1 MGIVMGTGAALLSWR
16 VDVGGSRTTVVF
28 EGEILEQADFREL
41 EGKLVSD
48 LEFDMRGIRRVNS
61 AGAHRWVEFVRSLP
75 PAARLA
81 FVYCSPAVVLQ
92 VNLIQGFLGHGA
104 VRTFYAPY
112 SCDRC
117 DGHHLE
123 LLHSR
128 DVRKSGWLAP
138 EVDCA
143 ACQVPMEFDDDPAR
157 YFAFT
162 RPQR

>member
-1 MGIVMGTGAALLSWR
+1 MGEALLTWR
-16 VDVGGSRTTVVF
+16 VDASGSRTTVAFV
-28 EGEILEQADFREL
+28 GEIVEQADFREL
-41 EGKLVSD
+41 KGKLVGD
-48 LEFDMRGIRRVNS
+48 LELDMRGIRRVNS
-61 AGAHRWVEFVRSLP
+61 SGAHRWVEFVRSLP

-81 FVYCSPAVVLQ
+81 FVHCSPAFVLQ
-92 VNLIQGFLGHGA
+92 VNMVHGFVGGGV

-138 EVDCA
+138 DVECP
-143 ACQVPMEFDDDPAR
+143 ACNVPMAFDDDPAR

-162 RPQR
+162 RAG